1 MDFIRILWRFHKDSV
16 EIGHFEAFCRL
27 KATLDPCP
35 RPLSVHFASV
45 NSAGH
50 HMAKSPQNIVGAS
63 RIAVAVKAVKMLGQ
77 SMVFVDFIDEL
88 FRIFTLNSHV

>member
-1 MDFIRILWRFHKDSV
+1 V

-27 KATLDPCP
+27 KATLEPWP

-45 NSAGH
+45 HSAGH
-50 HMAKSPQNIVGAS
+50 HMAKSPQNIVSAS
-63 RIAVAVKAVKMLGQ
+63 RIAVSVKAVKMLGQ
-77 SMVFVDFIDEL
+77 SMVFVDFVDEL